1 MPKVFVENNADLGDE
16 LLSQQLQQK
25 KRVDHLEV

>member
-25 KRVDHLEV
+25 KESTI